1 MNNYNY
7 IKTCHRM
14 LFFVAIIM
22 FLSPTTTCAQI
33 IDKNAEQ
40 RAKELVSKM
49 TLKERIEYIAG
60 ETSFSLRAIPR
71 LGIPRILLADGPQ
84 GIRNHAPHSTLY
96 PSGILTAATWD
107 RSLAR
112 LVGEGLGLDSRAR
125 GVGILLG
132 PGVNIYRSPMCG
144 RNFEYFGEDPYL
156 SSEVASQ
163 YIQGVQSKGVIAT
176 IKHFAA
182 NNQEWNRHHVS
193 SNIDERTLH
202 EIYFPAFRKAI
213 EEAHVGAVMNSYNL
227 LNGVHAT
234 ENEWLNIHVL
244 RHTWN
249 FRGLLMSD
257 WTSVYSVVNTAN
269 HGLDLEMPKGRYYN
283 YENLSAAIEMGLV
296 TENTI
301 NQKVQ
306 HILQTLIA
314 FGLLDREQ
322 KDASLPLDN
331 TENHTKA
338 LQIARGGIVL
348 LKNEDKV
355 LPLHGSTAIVGENA
369 NVCTTGGGSG
379 NVSPFHSTSLVDGMK
394 ALGRKCIMLTDDVIF
409 DDISDNVYADKD
421 MTYKGYQAQYFK
433 NQQFKG
439 SPDSTSIEH
448 GINHEWRS
456 AAIGAGFPDD
466 HFSARWTFYYKP
478 AKDGLLRVSL
488 GGDDGYR
495 IFVNDSL
502 LTGDW
507 GNHSYSSREKTF
519 KVKKGVKYCF
529 RLEYFDNISDAFI
542 NCNIRLLNEKRLMEG
557 LKKAN
562 NVVYSTGFNSNIEG
576 EGFDRRFTLS
586 DYQENMIHALSKTN
600 KNLIVVLNAGGS
612 VDMSRWLSSAKAVV
626 MAWYPGQEGGTAL
639 AEILTGKI
647 SPSGKLPISIERK
660 WEDNPCHNSYYA
672 NDESHEQTSV
682 NYSEGV
688 FIGYRGYDK
697 SGIKP
702 LFPFGFGLSYS
713 SFSYSNL
720 SLLKTDNGVD
730 VSFNIKNTG
739 KYDAAEVAEVYVGD
753 VSSSVP
759 RPIKELKG
767 FEKIMLKKGETQRV
781 TIHLPTDAFKF
792 YDIDKHCFVLEPGL
806 FNIMVG
812 GSSDNLPLIGSVV
825 F

>member
-1 MNNYNY
+1 MIS
-7 IKTCHRM
+7 IKILRRIA
-14 LFFVAIIM
+14 VQAAILM
-22 FLSPTTTCAQI
+22 ALLSTTTYAQV
-33 IDKNAEQ
+33 IDKNAEL
-40 RAKELVSKM
+40 RAKELVCKM
-49 TLKERIEYIAG
+49 TLKEKIDYISG

-112 LVGEGLGLDSRAR
+112 LVGEGLGLDARAR

-132 PGVNIYRSPMCG
+132 PGVNMYRSPLCG

-156 SSEVASQ
+156 TSEIASQ
-163 YIQGVQSKGVIAT
+163 YIQGVQSKGVMAT

-182 NNQEWNRHHVS
+182 NNQEWNRHHAS

-202 EIYFPAFRKAI
+202 EIYFPAFCKAI
-213 EEAHVGAVMNSYNL
+213 KEAHVGAVMNSYNL

-234 ENEWLNIHVL
+234 ENEWLNVHIL
-244 RHTWN
+244 RNTWG

-269 HGLDLEMPKGRYYN
+269 HGLDLEMPKGRYFN
-283 YENLSAAIEMGLV
+283 YENLSAAISNGLV
-296 TENTI
+296 TEKTI
-301 NQKVQ
+301 DLKVQ
-306 HILQTLIA
+306 HILQSLIA

-322 KDASLPLDN
+322 KEASLPLDN
-331 TENHTKA
+331 SETRQMA
-338 LQIARGGIVL
+338 LEIARGGIVL
-348 LKNEDKV
+348 LKNEDEI
-355 LPLHGSTAIVGENA
+355 LPLRGTTAIVGENA

-379 NVSPFHSTSLVDGMK
+379 NVSPYHSTSLVEGMK
-394 ALGRKCIMLTDDVIF
+394 ATGHKCIILTDDVIF
-409 DDISDNVYADKD
+409 DDISEHVYADET
-421 MTYKGYQAQYFK
+421 MTHHGYGAQYYK
-433 NQQFKG
+433 NQQLKG
-439 SPDSTSIEH
+439 VPDSTAIENR
-448 GINHEWRS
+448 ITHEWKS
-456 AAIGAGFPDD
+456 AAIGTGFPND
-466 HFSARWTFYYKP
+466 HFSARWIFYYQP
-478 AKDGLLRVSL
+478 ESNGLLRVSL

-502 LTGDW
+502 LIGDW
-507 GNHSYSSREKTF
+507 GNHSYSNRERTF
-519 KVKKGVKYCF
+519 QVKRGVKYCF
-529 RLEYFDNISDAFI
+529 RLEYFDNISDASI
-542 NCNIRLLNEKRLMEG
+542 NCDICLLNEKRLMEG

-647 SPSGKLPISIERK
+647 SPSGKLPISIEHK

-739 KYDAAEVAEVYVGD
+739 KYNAAEVAEVYVGD

>member
-1 MNNYNY
+1 MNKYSCMNPFLL
-7 IKTCHRM
+7 T
-14 LFFVAIIM
+14 LFFVATTM
-22 FLSPTTTCAQI
+22 ALLPATTCAQV
-33 IDKNAEQ
+33 IDKNAEL
-40 RAKELVSKM
+40 RAKEIVSKM
-49 TLKERIEYIAG
+49 TLREKIDYISG

-182 NNQEWNRHHVS
+182 NNQEWNRHHAS
-193 SNIDERTLH
+193 SNVDERTLH
-202 EIYFPAFRKAI
+202 EIYFPAFHKAI

-234 ENEWLNIHVL
+234 ENEWLNVHVL
-244 RHTWN
+244 RNSWG

-257 WTSVYSVVNTAN
+257 WTSVYSVVHTAN
-269 HGLDLEMPKGRYYN
+269 HGLDLEMPKGRYFN
-283 YENLSAAIEMGLV
+283 YENLSSAIENGVV

-301 NQKVQ
+301 NLKVQ
-306 HILQTLIA
+306 HILQSLIA

-331 TENHTKA
+331 PETREMA

-348 LKNEDKV
+348 LKNEDRL
-355 LPLHGSTAIVGENA
+355 LPLQGTTAIVGENA

-379 NVSPFHSTSLVDGMK
+379 NVSPFHSTTLVEGMK
-394 ALGRKCIMLTDDVIF
+394 ALRRKTIMLTDDVIF
-409 DDISDNVYADKD
+409 DDISKYVYADEA
-421 MTYKGYQAQYFK
+421 MTCQGYKAHYFK
-433 NQQFKG
+433 NQQLNG
-439 SPDSTSIEH
+439 IPDSTSIEH
-448 GINHEWRS
+448 EIAHEWRS
-456 AAIGAGFPDD
+456 AAVGAGFPHD
-466 HFSARWTFYYKP
+466 HFSVRWIFYYQP
-478 AKDGLLRVSL
+478 DQDGQLRVSL

-507 GNHSYSSREKTF
+507 GNHSYSSREQTF
-519 KVKKGVKYCF
+519 HVKKGVKYCF

-542 NCNIRLLNEKRLMEG
+542 NCNIRLLNEKRLNEG
-557 LKKAN
+557 LKKAD

-576 EGFDRRFTLS
+576 EGFDRRFALS
-586 DYQENMIHALSKTN
+586 DYQENMIQALSKTN
-600 KNLIVVLNAGGS
+600 KNLVVVLNAGGG

-639 AEILTGKI
+639 AEILTGKL
-647 SPSGKLPISIERK
+647 SPSGKLPISMECK

-672 NDESHEQTSV
+672 NDDSHEQTSV

-720 SLLKTDNGVD
+720 SLLKTDHGVD
-730 VSFNIKNTG
+730 VAFDLKNTG
-739 KYDAAEVAEVYVGD
+739 KYDAAEVAQVYVSD
-753 VSSSVP
+753 VESSVP
-759 RPIKELKG
+759 RPMKELKG

-792 YDIDKHCFVLEPGL
+792 YDIDKHGFVLEPGL

-812 GSSDNLPLIGSVV
+812 GSSDSLPLSGSVV

>member
-1 MNNYNY
+1 MNKYSCMNPFLL
-7 IKTCHRM
+7 T
-14 LFFVAIIM
+14 LFFVATTM
-22 FLSPTTTCAQI
+22 ALLPATTCAQV
-33 IDKNAEQ
+33 IDKNAEL
-40 RAKELVSKM
+40 RAKEIVSKM
-49 TLKERIEYIAG
+49 TLREKIDYISG

-132 PGVNIYRSPMCG
+132 PGVNIYRSPLCG

-156 SSEVASQ
+156 ASEIASQ
-163 YIQGVQSKGVIAT
+163 YIQGVQSKGVMAT

-182 NNQEWNRHHVS
+182 NNQEWNRHHAS
-193 SNIDERTLH
+193 SNVDERTLH

-234 ENEWLNIHVL
+234 ENEWLNVHVL
-244 RHTWN
+244 RNSWG

-257 WTSVYSVVNTAN
+257 WTSVYSVVHTAN
-269 HGLDLEMPKGRYYN
+269 HGLDLEMPKGRYFN
-283 YENLSAAIEMGLV
+283 YENLSSAIENGVV

-301 NQKVQ
+301 NLKVQ
-306 HILQTLIA
+306 HILQSLIA

-331 TENHTKA
+331 PETREMA

-348 LKNEDKV
+348 LKNEDRL
-355 LPLHGSTAIVGENA
+355 LPLQGTTAIVGENA

-379 NVSPFHSTSLVDGMK
+379 NVSPFHSTTLVEGMK
-394 ALGRKCIMLTDDVIF
+394 ALRRKTIMLTDDVIF
-409 DDISDNVYADKD
+409 DDISKYVYADEA
-421 MTYKGYQAQYFK
+421 MTCQGYKAHYFK
-433 NQQFKG
+433 NQQLNG
-439 SPDSTSIEH
+439 IPDSTSIEH
-448 GINHEWRS
+448 EIAHEWRS

-507 GNHSYSSREKTF
+507 GNHSYSSREQTF
-519 KVKKGVKYCF
+519 HVKKGVKYCF

-586 DYQENMIHALSKTN
+586 DYQENMIQALSKTN
-600 KNLIVVLNAGGS
+600 KNLVVVLNAGGG

-639 AEILTGKI
+639 AEILTGKL
-647 SPSGKLPISIERK
+647 SPSGKLPISMECK

-672 NDESHEQTSV
+672 NDDSHEQTSV

-730 VSFNIKNTG
+730 VAFDLKNTG
-739 KYDAAEVAEVYVGD
+739 KYDAAEVAQVYVSD
-753 VSSSVP
+753 VESSVP
-759 RPIKELKG
+759 RPMKELKG
-767 FEKIMLKKGETQRV
+767 FEKIMLKKGESQRV

-792 YDIDKHCFVLEPGL
+792 YDIDKHGFVLEPGL

-812 GSSDNLPLIGSVV
+812 GSSDNLPLSGSVV